1 MQLLLYY
8 RQTVTDF
15 FRMTLLVGIFGFPL
29 AHSISPAF
37 QQAAFDYY
45 SLPIRYQAWPTPP
58 DRLEAEVARLRGDGY
73 LGANVT
79 VPHKEKVRACLDEI
93 DPWAASIGAVNTI
106 VKEGGRLVGYN
117 TDAYGFI
124 ASLKDVGE
132 FDPRG
137 KTALLL
143 GAGGAARAAAFG
155 LAREGVASL
164 TIANRTLERA
174 QALAEEVRDWGMG
187 TGEWGLPSTANPS
200 SQVPS
205 PQSLIPWAIPMS
217 GPELEAACAS
227 ADLIVNSTSVGMRHG
242 DAEGRSP
249 LDARLIPSSALVYD
263 MVYNPPET
271 PLLAEAKKAGART
284 LGGLPMLIYQGAAA
298 FERWT
303 GKQAPI
309 EVMFKAGKAALAKQ
323 IRPHA

>member
-1 MQLLLYY
+1 
-8 RQTVTDF
+8 
-15 FRMTLLVGIFGFPL
+15 MTLLVGIFGYPL

-58 DRLEAEVARLRGDGY
+58 DRLEIEVARLRGDGY

-79 VPHKEKVRACLDEI
+79 VPHKEKVRAYLDEI
-93 DPWAASIGAVNTI
+93 DPWANSIGAVNTI
-106 VKEGGRLVGYN
+106 VKEGSRLVGYN

-124 ASLKDVGE
+124 TSLREIGG

-137 KTALLL
+137 KRALLL

-155 LAREGVASL
+155 LAQEGIASL
-164 TIANRTLERA
+164 TIANRTLQRA
-174 QALAEEVRDWGMG
+174 QALAEGVR
-187 TGEWGLPSTANPS
+187 EWGRGTSEETAPHTL
-200 SQVPS
+200 VPS
-205 PQSLIPWAIPMS
+205 PQSLIPIHAIPMS
-217 GPELEAACAS
+217 GSELEAACAN
-227 ADLIVNSTSVGMRHG
+227 ADLIVNSTSIGMRHG

-249 LDARLIPSSALVYD
+249 LDTRLIPSSALVYD

-303 GKQAPI
+303 GNEAPI
-309 EVMFKAGKAALAKQ
+309 EVMFNAGKAALAKLS
-323 IRPHA
+323 AGG